1 MALQM
6 RPTGRLN
13 QPVAVR
19 GLIPK
24 KNFQDIFQ
32 VNRRVKNSVEQFKKM
47 KYSKLYEDIKKP
59 MKSI

>member
-1 MALQM
+1 MKTLK
-6 RPTGRLN
+6 N
-13 QPVAVR
+13 Q
-19 GLIPK
+19 
-24 KNFQDIFQ
+24 NFQDIFQ